1 MLRTMSSLCV
11 PNVDSAPSSMPN
23 LWQIIHFPQANALV
37 PGLNLLRSL
46 LITFLVPL
54 LESTMPPSDENVC
67 GTSPVGLLN
76 YAISV
81 DSLEILHDSN
91 SVSNTAHSA
100 GKT

>member
-1 MLRTMSSLCV
+1 M
-11 PNVDSAPSSMPN
+11 
-23 LWQIIHFPQANALV
+23 IF
-37 PGLNLLRSL
+37 L
-46 LITFLVPL
+46 LITFLVPM

-81 DSLEILHDSN
+81 DSLEILHDSS

-100 GKT
+100 GKTQISLQVRSENANVTAVFAKFDNY